1 MSTFFRETRAPAIDH
16 VSAAVVNAAGTGHAV
31 NDIITMVLGSGGA
44 GTACQIRVLTVGGG
58 GEVQTIS
65 VEDSGAYTTQPSP
78 TTNIAQSSTT
88 GSGINFTAD
97 LTFTAERVD
106 IMTVKML
113 MDAITAGRILDVA
126 VGSGGTGYVV
136 GNEITLADP
145 GDVVI
150 DTFEARFEVTSVAAG
165 VVDGIRMVS
174 CGAYTTVFDMSG
186 SAVATT
192 GGAGSGLTVT
202 LTVEGPYTAI
212 PTSGSEGSGFVVG
225 EVVTVNEGTL
235 FSGASHH
242 QFVVTTVSSG
252 AIVDLEPLRVGRYNV
267 QPTNPVAITASA
279 SGTGATIDL
288 TDNSWRLEG
297 DAAENYTDGITKG
310 FAFLAIGA
318 NLSGVNPVI
327 GVKVLDV
334 SANDQIG
341 VLCATGYDNGT
352 TFETQPGTSP
362 ASQFLAPDTIGHPRI
377 PSAASGTFTVFIS
390 ISGRRLVWTSLTSPA
405 RETCYQGCFTPF
417 IDSPSTKYGSPLF
430 IGSCTDDP
438 NIDIGD
444 AFSTGGNPHCTW
456 MRDQQSP
463 ANGKD
468 FVRDPL
474 GGWRP
479 IQRDNGANGWKFWPI
494 SSQWLNSVK
503 APNIETGS
511 GVLTPPQ
518 SMSEAVLNDGTS
530 GANNW
535 FNAPFLA
542 SGPAPSPFGAGGN
555 DLYWISPQEIVRDE
569 VGAVEIYGELE
580 GIFYLHGTGLS
591 AGDRILDADGNI
603 YTCHVEPGSAENRH
617 FYAVR
622 ESG

>member
-1 MSTFFRETRAPAIDH
+1 MSILFRETRAPAIDH
-16 VSAAVVNAAGTGHAV
+16 VSAAAVNAGGTGHAV
-31 NDIITMVLGSGGA
+31 NDIITMALGPGGA
-44 GTACQIRVLTVGGG
+44 GTACQIRVLAVSAGVITS
-58 GEVQTIS
+58 IS

-88 GSGINFTAD
+88 GSGVGFTAD

-113 MDAITAGRILDVA
+113 MDAITAGRIITVA

-136 GNEITLADP
+136 GDEVTLADP
-145 GDVVI
+145 GDVVL

-174 CGAYTTVFDMSG
+174 CGAYSTVFDMSG

-192 GGAGSGLTVT
+192 GGTGSGLTVD

-235 FSGASHH
+235 HAGASHH

-252 AIVDLEPLRVGRYNV
+252 AIVDLEPLRVGRYDV

-279 SGTGATIDL
+279 SGTGATIDI
-288 TDNSWRLEG
+288 TSDSWRLEG
-297 DAAENYTDGITKG
+297 SIAENYTDGITKE
-310 FAFLAIGA
+310 FAFLAVGA
-318 NLSGVNPVI
+318 NFSGQDPVI
-327 GVKVLDV
+327 GAKVLDV
-334 SANDQIG
+334 TANDQIG
-341 VLCATGYDNGT
+341 VLCATSYDNGT

-377 PSAASGTFTVFIS
+377 PSAASGTFTLFIS
-390 ISGRRLVWTSLTSPA
+390 ISGRRLVWTSFTSPA

-417 IDSPSTKYGSPLF
+417 IDSPSTKYPSPLF

-438 NIDIGD
+438 SVDIGD
-444 AFSTGGNPHCTW
+444 AFSTGGAPHTTW
-456 MRDQQSP
+456 MRNNANP

-479 IQRDNGANGWKFWPI
+479 IQVDTGVDGWKFWPI
-494 SSQWLNSVK
+494 GSQWLNSVK

-518 SMSEAVLNDGTS
+518 PMAEAALDDGPHS
-530 GANNW
+530 DVNW
-535 FNAPFLA
+535 FNQLLVA
-542 SGPAPSPFGAGGN
+542 SGPAPSPFGVGGN

-569 VGAVEIYGELE
+569 VGALEIYGELE
-580 GIFYLHGTGLS
+580 GIFYLHGIGLS
-591 AGDRILDADGNI
+591 AGDRIQDADGNI
-603 YTCHVEPGSAENRH
+603 YTCHVEPGSAEKRH